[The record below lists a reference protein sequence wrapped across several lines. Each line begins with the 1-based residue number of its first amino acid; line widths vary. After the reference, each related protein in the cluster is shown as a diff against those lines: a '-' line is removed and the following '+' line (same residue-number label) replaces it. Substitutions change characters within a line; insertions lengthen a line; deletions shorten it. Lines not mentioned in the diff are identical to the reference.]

1 MADRRV
7 DETSRHRP
15 ELDETRREAL
25 AKMGRLAGYT
35 APVMLGLL
43 GATKARASPR
53 AARSRRSRPQRLRS
67 TGDSLRRGPG
77 QAGSNSSAPGWNWSG
92 QRVA

>member
-1 MADRRV
+1 MAERRD
-7 DETSRHRP
+7 DETREDRP

-43 GATKARASPR
+43 GATKARANTKGSPIVKN
-53 AARSRRSRPQRLRS
+53 
-67 TGDSLRRGPG
+67 GD
-77 QAGSNSSAPGWNWSG
+77 A
-92 QRVA
+92 